1 MLDLK
6 FIRENSSLVK
16 ESLKN
21 RNTDFNLDNLLDLD
35 QKRRALI
42 KELDDLRHNHNKEN
56 KDIPKLKREGKDI
69 KARLKELKGLSDK
82 IALKEQDLR
91 ESEEKLNLLLLNIP
105 NIVHDSV
112 PVGPDA
118 LSNKV
123 VREWGQS
130 KEFDFKP
137 LTHIEIGEKLDII
150 DFSRATKIT
159 GSNFILFKGLGAK
172 LIRALMNFM
181 LDLHT
186 EKHGYNEVWTPLL
199 VNRESM
205 TATAQ
210 LPKLEDD
217 MYKLEGEDYFLIP
230 TAEVPVTNIHRDEI
244 LNEEDLPICYTA
256 YTPCF
261 RKEAGSYGKDT
272 RGLVRVHQFDKVEM
286 VKFTTPESSWQ
297 EHEKLTKDAEEV
309 LQLLGLRYRVV
320 ALSSG
325 DLSFAAAKCYD
336 LEAWAPGLERW
347 LEVSSC
353 SNFTDFQARRGN
365 IRLRRKDGSLTY
377 VHTLNGSGLAFA
389 RVVICL
395 LENYQQR
402 DGLFVIPDI
411 LEAHIKM

>member
-21 RNTDFNLDNLLDLD
+21 RNTDFNLDNILDLD

-309 LQLLGLRYRVV
+309 LQLLGLKYRVV